1 MHGRGSVGRSA
12 LGLRTDD
19 LPMVRTLCMS
29 YMAMVLA
36 AGLRAVC
43 ATDRLVEFSSRTL
56 PRLDQLQAALVPTV
70 LGDAAFAPH
79 WAMNGTDHTLRPESD
94 QTLCLRALAERPGG
108 GVALHPCEGE
118 GAAARLQQWRW
129 SATTRQLSLG
139 KTQLCVSAMPIG
151 IMHTL
156 SLVACS
162 APDTGARWSFSGAS
176 SALLVDGTDQAL
188 FADSVHPGV
197 RDVLERL
204 APLLRSDNAD
214 DEGNQ
219 VLMGCYGWMIDLA
232 VAFTGEPSQS
242 LPTVNPESPQWSTGN
257 ATYHDLRLLTR
268 ELKTAALARGLHR
281 LKLGALFVGWA
292 KIYNLQSNFS
302 LRHPELY
309 INGGSQLSHAKAWHM
324 NADQYPYASMPRGAF
339 AGMSFFE
346 LFGKQ
351 WKAFSTFAGLEAI
364 ILRDGLSGW
373 ATHGRSKL

>member
-1 MHGRGSVGRSA
+1 MTPPSMIRALWISYVSVVLSG
-12 LGLRTDD
+12 GLSRT
-19 LPMVRTLCMS
+19 
-29 YMAMVLA
+29 
-36 AGLRAVC
+36 VC

-56 PRLDQLQAALVPTV
+56 PRLDQLQPAVVPTV
-70 LGDAAFAPH
+70 LGDAAFGAAPH
-79 WAMNGTDHTLRPESD
+79 WAMNDTDHTLRPESN
-94 QTLCLRALAERPGG
+94 QALCLRALVEQPGG
-108 GVALHPCEGE
+108 GVALHPCESE
-118 GAAARLQQWRW
+118 GVDARLQRWKW
-129 SATTRQLSLG
+129 SATTRQLSLAA
-139 KTQLCVSAMPIG
+139 TPQLCVSATPIG

-156 SLVACS
+156 SLIDCS
-162 APDTGARWSFSGAS
+162 APDVGARWSFAGAG
-176 SALLVDGTDQAL
+176 SALLVDGTDHAL

-204 APLLRSDNAD
+204 APLLRGGNAGN
-214 DEGNQ
+214 EGDQ

-232 VAFTGEPSQS
+232 VAFTGDPSQS

-257 ATYHDLRLLTR
+257 ATYGDLRLLTR

-309 INGGSQLSHAKAWHM
+309 INGGSQLSHANAWHM
-324 NADQYPYASMPRGAF
+324 NADQYPYASMPRGAL

-346 LFGKQ
+346 LFGQQ

-373 ATHGRSKL
+373 ARHGRSTF